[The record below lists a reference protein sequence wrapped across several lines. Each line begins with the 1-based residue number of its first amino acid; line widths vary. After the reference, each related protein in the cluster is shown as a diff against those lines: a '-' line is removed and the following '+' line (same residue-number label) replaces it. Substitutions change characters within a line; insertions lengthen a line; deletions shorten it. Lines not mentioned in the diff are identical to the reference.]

1 MAAPASAVM
10 VLRPHEPGPLV
21 PKEGLMHLSMHN
33 WMRQEP
39 IEATLERLASCG
51 YQSIEISGEPTR
63 FDTREVKGHLDRL
76 GLRCWG
82 SVTLMTAGRDL
93 VHEDPYVRYGSVQYL
108 KDCVKMIHE
117 LEGEIFCVVP
127 STVGKVSPLASP
139 EEEWQWAV
147 EGLKEVVAMAEP
159 LGVRVG
165 IEPLNRFETYFVNRH
180 DQALRLARD
189 VGGNC
194 GIVLDAFHINI
205 EEADPLGA
213 IRAAGEHLVDFA
225 DNNRFPPGQGSWD
238 WPALIGTL
246 KEIGYDGA
254 LTAEFVMPID
264 RSPVAKHADVEE
276 ETEMTVG
283 MDKFIR
289 DHGSGALSDAIYTK
303 MVRENAEFLTPL
315 IEPIT
320 VGAAR

>member
-1 MAAPASAVM
+1 
-10 VLRPHEPGPLV
+10 
-21 PKEGLMHLSMHN
+21 MHLSMHN

-39 IEATLERLASCG
+39 IEVTLERLAACG

-63 FDTREVKGHLDRL
+63 FDTKQVRGHLERL

-93 VHEDPYVRYGSVQYL
+93 VHEDPYVRFGTVQYL
-108 KDCVKMIHE
+108 KDCVRMIHE

-127 STVGKVSPLASP
+127 STVGKVAPLASP

-147 EGLKEVVAMAEP
+147 EGLQEVVEVAEP
-159 LGVRVG
+159 LGVRIG

-180 DQALRLARD
+180 DQALRLAHD
-189 VGGNC
+189 VGGST

-205 EEADPLGA
+205 EEADPLAA
-213 IRAAGEHLVDFA
+213 IRAAGDDLVDFHVA
-225 DNNRFPPGQGSWD
+225 DNNRFPPGQGNWD
-238 WPALIGTL
+238 WPALIDTL

-264 RSPVAKHADVEE
+264 RSPVAVHRDVEE
-276 ETEMTVG
+276 ATEMTVG
-283 MDKFIR
+283 METFIR
-289 DHGSGALSDAIYTK
+289 DHGSGALSDAYYTK
-303 MVRENAEFLTPL
+303 MVRESAEFLTPL
-315 IEPIT
+315 IAPVT
-320 VGAAR
+320 AGAR